1 MTHRIPSI
9 VRAVPIALALVA
21 GSGASAAALAQSA
34 AEPAAPAAEPVTMR
48 LSDAER
54 DAILDANTEASAAA
68 ARGEPV
74 EAEEQGRRIHG
85 EVGVMLGTNGTRGVY
100 GVADVPLGENGGATI
115 AFESS
120 RIGYGRGRA
129 RSRADR

>member
-1 MTHRIPSI
+1 MISSTL
-9 VRAVPIALALVA
+9 RAVSIALALAA
-21 GSGASAAALAQSA
+21 GAGGISTAAFAQSA
-34 AEPAAPAAEPVTMR
+34 AEPAASAAAEPVTMR

-68 ARGEPV
+68 ARGEPA

-85 EVGVMLGTNGTRGVY
+85 EVGVMVGTNGTRGIY

-120 RIGYGRGRA
+120 RIGYGRV
-129 RSRADR
+129 RSRER